1 MAIVK
6 DNLVLSIAGFDP
18 CGGAGILADIQTM
31 HQLKVQGMAVVTA
44 LTYQNEDDLWGI
56 EWKDFEPIKSQI
68 DALLADYDFKVVKI
82 GIINGLNLLDKLLQY
97 LENRLPDA
105 KVVWDPILKS
115 SSGFDFVKKVESDE
129 FQNILKRV
137 HLITP
142 NRWEFDKISAAL
154 GSETWPTNVLKKG
167 GHSDTDDT
175 TDYLILKDGNQIK
188 IPGNRL
194 AGKDK
199 HGTGCV
205 LSSAIAAELSKG
217 ADLETACTS
226 AKAYTE
232 KYLQS
237 GTAKLGRHFEIE
249 A

>member
-56 EWKDFEPIKSQI
+56 EWKDFDPIKSQI
-68 DALLADYDFKVVKI
+68 DALLADYSFSVVKI
-82 GIINGLNLLDKLLQY
+82 GIINGLDLLNKLLQY
-97 LENRLPDA
+97 LEKRIPEA
-105 KVVWDPILKS
+105 KIVWDPVLKS

-129 FQNILKRV
+129 FQDIIRRV

-154 GSETWPTNVLKKG
+154 GSESWPTNVLKKG

-175 TDYLILKDGNQIK
+175 SDFLILKDGKEVK
-188 IPGNRL
+188 ITGNRID
-194 AGKDK
+194 GKDK

-205 LSSAIAAELSKG
+205 LSSAVAAGLNKG
-217 ADLETACTS
+217 QSLEEACKN

-237 GTAKLGRHFEIE
+237 GSAKLGRHFEIE

>member
-1 MAIVK
+1 MSTNK
-6 DNLVLSIAGFDP
+6 ENLALSIAGFDP

-68 DALLADYDFKVVKI
+68 DALLADYKFSVVKI
-82 GIINGLNLLDKLLQY
+82 GIINGLDLLNKLLQY
-97 LENRLPDA
+97 LEKRIPEA
-105 KVVWDPILKS
+105 KIIWDPVLKS

-129 FQNILKRV
+129 FQDILKRV

-142 NRWEFDKISAAL
+142 NRWEFDKITNAL
-154 GSETWPTNVLKKG
+154 GSEIWPTNVLKKG
-167 GHSDTDDT
+167 GHSDTNDT
-175 TDYLILKDGNQIK
+175 SDILILTDGTEIVIEGK
-188 IPGNRL
+188 RIE
-194 AGKDK
+194 GKDK

-205 LSSAIAAELSKG
+205 LSSAIAAGINKG
-217 ADLETACTS
+217 QSLQEACAS
-226 AKAYTE
+226 AKQYTE

-237 GTAKLGRHFEIE
+237 GTAKLGRHFEID

>member
-1 MAIVK
+1 MAIAK

-56 EWKDFEPIKSQI
+56 EWKDFDPIKSQI
-68 DALLADYDFKVVKI
+68 DALLADYSFSVVKI
-82 GIINGLNLLDKLLQY
+82 GIINGLDLLNKLLQY
-97 LENRLPDA
+97 LEKRIPNARII
-105 KVVWDPILKS
+105 WDPVLKS

-167 GHSDTDDT
+167 GHSDTSDT
-175 TDYLILKDGNQIK
+175 SDILIKPDGSQVK
-188 IPGNRL
+188 IEGKRIE
-194 AGKDK
+194 GKDK

-205 LSSAIAAELSKG
+205 LSSAVAASINKG
-217 ADLETACTS
+217 MSLEDACKA
-226 AKAYTE
+226 AKEYTE
-232 KYLQS
+232 KYLQT
-237 GTAKLGRHFEIE
+237 GTAKLGRHFEIN